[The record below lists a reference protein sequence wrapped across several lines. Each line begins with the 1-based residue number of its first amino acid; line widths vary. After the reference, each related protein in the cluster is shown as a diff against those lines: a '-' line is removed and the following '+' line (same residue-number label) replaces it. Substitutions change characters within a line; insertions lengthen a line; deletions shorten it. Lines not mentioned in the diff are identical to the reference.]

1 MSFFGKSLAVA
12 VSAVALSGA
21 ALAPLGFALAAG
33 AAEAHQAPAAP
44 QPVQV
49 ASLTPTPATPA
60 QAEALVVEQPAAP
73 EETGP
78 IRNGGLRDLVGPP
91 ETDTPPPAPALV
103 GDADVTCRA
112 KVGLHEAGN
121 QPRAGQ
127 LAVAQVVMNRVN
139 DPRRRFGRTICGVVM
154 QRGQFFN
161 VHAYNPSRTNQRWR
175 TAVEVAREARDGTS
189 DQVMEG
195 ALFFH
200 ASYAN
205 MSFRGRQRIG
215 RLAGH
220 VFYR

>member
-33 AAEAHQAPAAP
+33 AAEAHQTPEAL
-44 QPVQV
+44 QPRQTAMV
-49 ASLTPTPATPA
+49 TPTPATPA
-60 QAEALVVEQPAAP
+60 PAEALVVEQPAAP
-73 EETGP
+73 GETGP
-78 IRNGGLRDLVGPP
+78 IRNGGLRDLVTP
-91 ETDTPPPAPALV
+91 ETDTPAPAPSQV
-103 GDADVTCRA
+103 VDAELTCLA
-112 KVGLHEAGN
+112 KVVVHESGN

-139 DPRRRFGRTICGVVM
+139 DPRGRFGRTICGVIM

-161 VHAYNPSRTNQRWR
+161 VHAYNPPRDARWR
-175 TAVEVAREARDGTS
+175 RALEVAREARHGLA
-189 DQVMEG
+189 DQVMDG

-200 ASYAN
+200 ATYAN
-205 MSFRGRQRIG
+205 VNFRGRQRIG

>member
-1 MSFFGKSLAVA
+1 MSFFGKPLAVA
-12 VSAVALSGA
+12 VGAVALSGA
-21 ALAPLGFALAAG
+21 AMAPLGFALAAG
-33 AAEAHQAPAAP
+33 SAEAHQLPHT
-44 QPVQV
+44 VSV
-49 ASLTPTPATPA
+49 ASATPTALPATPA
-60 QAEALVVEQPAAP
+60 PAEALVVERPAVP
-73 EETGP
+73 EEAEQ
-78 IRNGGLRDLVGPP
+78 IRNGGLRDLVGTSEATVPVQP
-91 ETDTPPPAPALV
+91 ETQTVDAELV
-103 GDADVTCRA
+103 CLA
-112 KVGLHEAGN
+112 KVVVHEAGN

-139 DPRRRFGRTICGVVM
+139 DPRGRFGRTICGVIM

-175 TAVEVAREARDGTS
+175 TAVEVAREARHGAS
-189 DQVMEG
+189 DQVMDG

-200 ASYAN
+200 AASAN

>member
-33 AAEAHQAPAAP
+33 TADAHQASR
-44 QPVQV
+44 PVQV
-49 ASLTPTPATPA
+49 ASAPTPLPSSIR
-60 QAEALVVEQPAAP
+60 QPAEALAVEQPADP
-73 EETGP
+73 EDAGQ
-78 IRNGGLRDLVGPP
+78 IRNGGLRDLVATPD
-91 ETDTPPPAPALV
+91 TDASVLARSQV
-103 GDADVTCRA
+103 VDAELTCLA
-112 KVGLHEAGN
+112 KVVVHEAGN

-139 DPRRRFGRTICGVVM
+139 DPRGRFGRTICGVVG

-161 VHAYNPSRTNQRWR
+161 VNAYNPRHDTRWFQALEVSRQ
-175 TAVEVAREARDGTS
+175 ARDGS
-189 DQVMEG
+189 AAPVMEG

-200 ASYAN
+200 AASAN
-205 MSFRGRQRIG
+205 MTFRGRTRVG

>member
-1 MSFFGKSLAVA
+1 MSFFGKSLVVA
-12 VSAVALSGA
+12 VSAVTLSGA

-44 QPVQV
+44 QPVQI
-49 ASLTPTPATPA
+49 ASITPTPATPA
-60 QAEALVVEQPAAP
+60 PAEALVVEQPAAVDP
-73 EETGP
+73 ADVREGDEIVTP
-78 IRNGGLRDLVGPP
+78 
-91 ETDTPPPAPALV
+91 DTPARPAPSQV
-103 GDADVTCRA
+103 VDAELTCLA
-112 KVGLHEAGN
+112 KVVVHEAGN

-139 DPRRRFGRTICGVVM
+139 DPRRRFGRTICGVIM

-161 VHAYNPSRTNQRWR
+161 VHAYNPPRDARWR
-175 TAVEVAREARDGTS
+175 RALEVAREARHGLA
-189 DQVMEG
+189 DQVMDG

-200 ASYAN
+200 AAYAN
-205 MSFRGRQRIG
+205 VNFRGRQRIG

>member
-1 MSFFGKSLAVA
+1 MSFFGKPLALAVG
-12 VSAVALSGA
+12 AVALSGA

-33 AAEAHQAPAAP
+33 SAEAHQASQAPQPIQVASATPTPAAP
-44 QPVQV
+44 QP
-49 ASLTPTPATPA
+49 
-60 QAEALVVEQPAAP
+60 AEALVVEQPAAP
-73 EETGP
+73 EEA
-78 IRNGGLRDLVGPP
+78 DVP
-91 ETDTPPPAPALV
+91 ETPAPTPPTSQV
-103 GDADVTCRA
+103 VDAELTCLA
-112 KVGLHEAGN
+112 KVVVHEAGN

-139 DPRRRFGRTICGVVM
+139 DPRRRFGRTICGVIM

-161 VHAYNPSRTNQRWR
+161 VHAYNPPRDARWR
-175 TAVEVAREARDGTS
+175 RALEVAREARHGLS

-200 ASYAN
+200 AAYAN
-205 MSFRGRQRIG
+205 VNFRGRTRVG

>member
-1 MSFFGKSLAVA
+1 MSFFGKPLAVA
-12 VSAVALSGA
+12 VGAVALSGA

-33 AAEAHQAPAAP
+33 SAEAHQASQTP
-44 QPVQV
+44 QPIQV
-49 ASLTPTPATPA
+49 ASTIPTPVQP
-60 QAEALVVEQPAAP
+60 QASEALIVEQPAAP
-73 EETGP
+73 EIDGV
-78 IRNGGLRDLVGPP
+78 RDGDLVATP
-91 ETDTPPPAPALV
+91 ETSEPVPARPRTQTV
-103 GDADVTCRA
+103 DAELECLA
-112 KVGLHEAGN
+112 KVVVHEAGN

-139 DPRRRFGRTICGVVM
+139 DPRRRFGRTICGVIM

-200 ASYAN
+200 AAYARVN
-205 MSFRGRQRIG
+205 FRGRTRVG